1 MAFTPTSRVLL
12 LALFAALV
20 AVAYS
25 QELDT
30 FTAKLNGANEVYKN
44 DDENFKLIVGNKS
57 GKVVVKL
64 EIHKERGHE
73 SGRAKMMTG
82 SKGACMMQGAAKV
95 ALRGV
100 QLGGWSEALIGMLI
114 GARREELKPDR

>member
-25 QELDT
+25 QEPDT

-44 DDENFKLIVGNKS
+44 DDGNFMLVVGNKS

-64 EIHKERGHE
+64 EIHKEVRWGLCRQE
-73 SGRAKMMTG
+73 R
-82 SKGACMMQGAAKV
+82 
-95 ALRGV
+95 
-100 QLGGWSEALIGMLI
+100 
-114 GARREELKPDR
+114 RREDVSIGQEG